1 MSLLAPQPAPV
12 ATTPMQAMLVPLLTV
27 ELLLLAFFIVLNAVS
42 NIETTKTRSVL
53 ESVRAAFGAA
63 PIEQTQPDLRS
74 EDEVLADLEQRI
86 ATLAR
91 AVGAVAAETPADEN
105 ALWID
110 LPLHAFFRPGEDRV
124 SPAQARLVERL
135 AALLA
140 DTPAGTTYEVV
151 VQRGAADAA
160 DGDGALRARQAG
172 AVAAALRSRIEPRG
186 SVAAG
191 LLPDAAIGIRIAVT
205 WRERETG
212 HGEDGHGADGR
223 GGETR

>member
-1 MSLLAPQPAPV
+1 MTMPA
-12 ATTPMQAMLVPLLTV
+12 ATMPPAGNATMQAMLVPLLTV

-63 PIEQTQPDLRS
+63 PVEQVQPEPQS
-74 EDEVLADLEQRI
+74 AEEVLADLEQQI
-86 ATLAR
+86 AALAR
-91 AVGAVAAETPADEN
+91 AVGAPAPGTPSQDD

-110 LPLHAFFRPGEDRV
+110 LPLAAFFRPGEDRINT
-124 SPAQARLVERL
+124 AQARLVERL

-140 DTPAGTTYEVV
+140 RTPAGSVYEVAV
-151 VQRGAADAA
+151 LRGTADAA
-160 DGDGALRARQAG
+160 GGDPTLRARQAG

-191 LLPDAAIGIRIAVT
+191 LLPDSAVGIRLAVR
-205 WRERETG
+205 WRERAEA
-212 HGEDGHGADGR
+212 EAR
-223 GGETR
+223 